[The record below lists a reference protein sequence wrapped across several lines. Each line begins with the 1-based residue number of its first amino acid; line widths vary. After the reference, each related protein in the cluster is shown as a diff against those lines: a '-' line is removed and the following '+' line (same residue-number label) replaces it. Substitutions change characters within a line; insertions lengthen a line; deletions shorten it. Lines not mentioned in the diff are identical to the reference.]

1 MLKDISYIFRKEMT
15 DDREM
20 TDAHKHIENIYL
32 KCDH

>member
-20 TDAHKHIENIYL
+20 TDAHIEDIYL
-32 KCDH
+32 KCDR